1 MSKKSEL
8 SNEQLASFCQ
18 QLHLILSSSIGIT
31 AGMDSII
38 EGFSNQHVKEQ
49 LNLTRESLEL
59 NNSLSSSLS
68 LSGLFPDYMLTMVEV
83 GEVSGKTDQV
93 MESLALY
100 YKKQDKLKKQ
110 IQNATTYPM
119 VIALMVMVIIAVLV
133 IQVLPIFSDVF
144 KNLGG
149 DMPASVD
156 FVTKI
161 SRLMVGAITAVFGAF
176 LLMVLFMLLR
186 HKNLEGREKNRR
198 LLAKLPGIRSIYH
211 DIETA
216 QFANTLSLLVS
227 SGYDLHS
234 SLELTEKTMEQ
245 EAYKQKIQKAI
256 LALEMGSPLGDVL
269 ADMKIFKKL
278 HAQMLKLSVETGH
291 LDTVLGDL
299 ADEYTDD
306 VERSIEKMIGII
318 EPTLVGGTAFIIG
331 GILLTV
337 MLPLL
342 GVMSSIG

>member
-133 IQVLPIFSDVF
+133 IKVLPIFSDVF

-149 DMPASVD
+149 NIPASVD
-156 FVTKI
+156 FITRV
-161 SRLMVGAITAVFGAF
+161 SRLIVGVITATFGAF
-176 LLMVLFMLLR
+176 LAMAALMLLR
-186 HKNLEGREKNRR
+186 HRDLKGREKNRR
-198 LLAKLPGIRSIYH
+198 LLARLPGIRSIYYH
-211 DIETA
+211 LETA

-227 SGYDLHS
+227 SGYDLQN

-245 EAYKQKIQKAI
+245 KEYQQKIQKAMNE
-256 LALEMGSPLGDVL
+256 LDMGSPLGDVL

-278 HAQMLKLSVETGH
+278 HAQMLKLSVQTGH
-291 LDTVLGDL
+291 LDTVLSDL

-306 VERSIEKMIGII
+306 VERSIERMIGII
-318 EPTLVGGTAFIIG
+318 EPTLVGATAFIIG

-342 GVMSSIG
+342 GIMSSIG